1 MDDLSNVYMYID
13 RGLRGGLTL
22 QDPMNMKGN
31 NHVKTCDES
40 IECSR
45 LYRPNN
51 SLENN

>member
-1 MDDLSNVYMYID
+1 MDDLSNVYILI
-13 RGLRGGLTL
+13 GLRGGLTL
-22 QDPMNMKGN
+22 QDPINIIRD

-40 IECSR
+40 IECSK